1 MKDKLYTFLLIV
13 GAILVTGFIL
23 DEVGN
28 KGRLGALGQSLAKKI
43 TGGYGA

>member
-1 MKDKLYTFLLIV
+1 MKDNLYTFLVVV

-28 KGRLGALGQSLAKKI
+28 KNRLGNLGQVLAKKI
-43 TGGYGA
+43 TSGYGA